1 MESHLGNNIH
11 QPFDY
16 ERQGLGPGL
25 EWGCPADM
33 QEREQM
39 TLPNKHMGS
48 LGLGDHHCKL
58 MFDFHRT
65 TPRNRVWRI
74 G

>member
-25 EWGCPADM
+25 EW
-33 QEREQM
+33 EQM

-48 LGLGDHHCKL
+48 LGLGDHCKL

-65 TPRNRVWRI
+65 SPRKQGLEDWV
-74 G
+74 GVAMGQAGL